1 MSVTA
6 DGQTIIATQSENPG
20 NLWVLPAD
28 GDTSQ
33 MKQITFGRKLLTDT
47 TGVSWT
53 PEGEIVYATNAGGKW
68 EIWKI
73 DADGANQ
80 KQLTQN
86 CAGNDSCSQPVVSSD
101 GRYIVFQARLN
112 GVSNIW
118 RMDADGGNAAKLT
131 EGGGAYPSVT
141 PDGRLV
147 LYTDQSMERS
157 TQWQVP
163 IEGGNPEPFTK
174 IPGTIAAS
182 VSPDG
187 KMMAF
192 GYYDQNAKM
201 PFQTCIAPVGAD
213 TPEKCFGISRSF
225 PRWAA
230 DSKAFYYLDHGYTG
244 IWKQPLSRDRV
255 LFLEFPG
262 ERTNN
267 FAFSPD
273 GKSVVVARSK
283 PTQDII
289 ALTNEN

>member
-1 MSVTA
+1 M
-6 DGQTIIATQSENPG
+6 
-20 NLWVLPAD
+20 
-28 GDTSQ
+28 
-33 MKQITFGRKLLTDT
+33 
-47 TGVSWT
+47 
-53 PEGEIVYATNAGGKW
+53 
-68 EIWKI
+68 
-73 DADGANQ
+73 
-80 KQLTQN
+80 
-86 CAGNDSCSQPVVSSD
+86 
-101 GRYIVFQARLN
+101 
-112 GVSNIW
+112 
-118 RMDADGGNAAKLT
+118 
-131 EGGGAYPSVT
+131 
-141 PDGRLV
+141 

-255 LFLEFPG
+255 LFLRISRRTHQQLCFLTRWQKRRRGPKQTDARYYRPY
-262 ERTNN
+262 ERGLR
-267 FAFSPD
+267 AFL
-273 GKSVVVARSK
+273 A
-283 PTQDII
+283 
-289 ALTNEN
+289 